1 MNSVADNTLKHDT
14 ALASKPKILELDP
27 WLKGYEKDILLRM
40 KRYKRVKKELLGET
54 GSFKDF
60 ANGHHYFGFH
70 RTESG
75 DGWIYREWAPAA
87 EALFL
92 IGDFNGWNRESHP
105 LAKKENGT
113 WEIDLPGRDA
123 LVHKA
128 RVKVR
133 VVSRGTDYD
142 RIPLYIKK
150 VVQDPESHDFS
161 GQIWEPAEAFQ
172 WTDGVRPLDLNRSP
186 LIYETHIGMAQEKE
200 AIGTYK
206 EFEDNILPRVKAL
219 GYNTIQVM
227 AIMEHPYY
235 ASFGYHVSNYFAAS
249 SWFGT
254 PEELKSLIDKAHS
267 MGIAVLMD
275 LVQSHTVKNFAEGIN
290 GFDGSEDQFFHKGS
304 RGYHKAWDSKLFD
317 YGKHKVIHF
326 LLSSIKF
333 WLEEYHLDGFR
344 FDGVTSMLYHDHGLG
359 TAFDEYSKY
368 FSLNTDVDAIIY
380 LQFANALIREI
391 RPDAISIAED
401 MSGMPGMCLPI
412 EDGGIGFD
420 YRLAMGMPDFW
431 VNTLKLKDED
441 WDLGKMWYELST
453 GRPGEKRIGY
463 VESHD
468 QALVGDKTLIFRMAD
483 EAMYWHMNKT
493 SDNVKIERAMALHK
507 MIRFITISLGSEG
520 YLNFM
525 GNEFGH
531 PEWIDFPREGNHWSF
546 FHCRRLWSLSDNP
559 SLRYEDLKNFDMAM
573 IQLMRDEGLLAAGS
587 PRPLWIDQ
595 KKKIVSFRKKD
606 YVFLFNFHPS
616 ESYTGFELPIHEKG
630 SFQVVMDTDEERFG
644 GHARISHETV
654 YESVSLRRSNQI
666 TGITIYSPC
675 RTAMVLRKVRE

>member
-1 MNSVADNTLKHDT
+1 
-14 ALASKPKILELDP
+14 
-27 WLKGYEKDILLRM
+27 
-40 KRYKRVKKELLGET
+40 
-54 GSFKDF
+54 
-60 ANGHHYFGFH
+60 
-70 RTESG
+70 
-75 DGWIYREWAPAA
+75 
-87 EALFL
+87 
-92 IGDFNGWNRESHP
+92 
-105 LAKKENGT
+105 
-113 WEIDLPGRDA
+113 
-123 LVHKA
+123 
-128 RVKVR
+128 
-133 VVSRGTDYD
+133 
-142 RIPLYIKK
+142 
-150 VVQDPESHDFS
+150 
-161 GQIWEPAEAFQ
+161 
-172 WTDGVRPLDLNRSP
+172 
-186 LIYETHIGMAQEKE
+186 
-200 AIGTYK
+200 
-206 EFEDNILPRVKAL
+206 
-219 GYNTIQVM
+219 
-227 AIMEHPYY
+227 
-235 ASFGYHVSNYFAAS
+235 
-249 SWFGT
+249 
-254 PEELKSLIDKAHS
+254 
-267 MGIAVLMD
+267 
-275 LVQSHTVKNFAEGIN
+275 
-290 GFDGSEDQFFHKGS
+290 
-304 RGYHKAWDSKLFD
+304 
-317 YGKHKVIHF
+317 
-326 LLSSIKF
+326 
-333 WLEEYHLDGFR
+333 
-344 FDGVTSMLYHDHGLG
+344 
-359 TAFDEYSKY
+359 
-368 FSLNTDVDAIIY
+368 
-380 LQFANALIREI
+380 
-391 RPDAISIAED
+391 
-401 MSGMPGMCLPI
+401 
-412 EDGGIGFD
+412 
-420 YRLAMGMPDFW
+420 
-431 VNTLKLKDED
+431 
-441 WDLGKMWYELST
+441 MWYELST

-559 SLRYEDLKNFDMAM
+559 SLRYEALRNFDMAM